1 MRIKNNIAKM
11 IKHFSG
17 SSVQMEITVP
27 HNVQL
32 RILMALGNPGKFA
45 SKLLFTYLWPSCTP
59 QKCQKEGGAQS
70 PHPLSFPARLLPPWN
85 ISIEYM
91 AYIDAHIHVQIVC
104 MYVWPLFAVWNIFNL
119 TLGRGALA
127 ALAALAAQAARPSQE
142 QQQ

>member
-1 MRIKNNIAKM
+1 MRMRMRNIAKM

-59 QKCQKEGGAQS
+59 QKCQKEGGAQ
-70 PHPLSFPARLLPPWN
+70 PPPIPFPPCWPSVPSWN

-91 AYIDAHIHVQIVC
+91 AYTHTRTDSVHVRVE
-104 MYVWPLFAVWNIFNL
+104 YL
-119 TLGRGALA
+119 
-127 ALAALAAQAARPSQE
+127 
-142 QQQ
+142 

>member
-1 MRIKNNIAKM
+1 MRNIAKM
-11 IKHFSG
+11 MKHFSG

-27 HNVQL
+27 LNVQL

-59 QKCQKEGGAQS
+59 QKCQKEGGAQ
-70 PHPLSFPARLLPPWN
+70 PLLPSSPPPSWN
-85 ISIEYM
+85 ISIEYI
-91 AYIDAHIHVQIVC
+91 AYIHTYTHTYTYLVC

-127 ALAALAAQAARPSQE
+127 AQAAQPTQE

>member
-59 QKCQKEGGAQS
+59 QKCQKEGGAQPPPFLPCS
-70 PHPLSFPARLLPPWN
+70 PFAPL
-85 ISIEYM
+85 EYINRV
-91 AYIDAHIHVQIVC
+91 YGIYRRTHTRTDSVHVRVPVVRSVE
-104 MYVWPLFAVWNIFNL
+104 YL
-119 TLGRGALA
+119 
-127 ALAALAAQAARPSQE
+127 
-142 QQQ
+142 

>member
-59 QKCQKEGGAQS
+59 QKCQKEGGAQP
-70 PHPLSFPARLLPPWN
+70 PHPLPSLL
-85 ISIEYM
+85 
-91 AYIDAHIHVQIVC
+91 AFC
-104 MYVWPLFAVWNIFNL
+104 PLGIY
-119 TLGRGALA
+119 
-127 ALAALAAQAARPSQE
+127 Q
-142 QQQ
+142 

>member
-27 HNVQL
+27 YNVQL

-59 QKCQKEGGAQS
+59 QKCQKEGGAQP
-70 PHPLSFPARLLPPWN
+70 PHPLPALL
-85 ISIEYM
+85 
-91 AYIDAHIHVQIVC
+91 AFC
-104 MYVWPLFAVWNIFNL
+104 PLGIY
-119 TLGRGALA
+119 
-127 ALAALAAQAARPSQE
+127 Q
-142 QQQ
+142 